1 MRVAAAVKLVD
12 RQNKQT
18 PPSTKDAP
26 PLPMTLDLDSI
37 IIIIITTIAIRP
49 SQAAVFAIST
59 RTSSKTP

>member
-37 IIIIITTIAIRP
+37 IIIIIIITIRP
-49 SQAAVFAIST
+49 SQAAVFVIST
-59 RTSSKTP
+59 RISSQTP